1 VDVIAILVTV
11 VAGLLALDL
20 AAMAWGV
27 DSRPAIGDDHR
38 RLV

>member
-1 VDVIAILVTV
+1 MDVIAVLITV

-27 DSRPAIGDDHR
+27 DSRPTVGDDHR